1 MIRVKKLSKDE
12 KLRIIEEKRE
22 KGRWIYESQMAYARD
37 EGLEQGREQG
47 IEKGIEQGIEK
58 GRKSERQAIAER
70 LIQDKFKNT
79 EIARI
84 TGLTEKEVFRIR
96 TKSK

>member
-37 EGLEQGREQG
+37 KGLEQGRE
-47 IEKGIEQGIEK
+47 EGIEK
-58 GRKSERQAIAER
+58 GRATEREEAAVK
-70 LIQDKFKNT
+70 LIKEGLENSI
-79 EIARI
+79 IARV
-84 TGLTEKEVFRIR
+84 TGWTEQEVINF
-96 TKSK
+96 KKKM